1 MNLIVTLTFMRGSLL
16 NPSMKQSQRTVS
28 VVLLATI
35 LALSIVPQGAMAST
49 PTNVV
54 SYGMEYDWS
63 DLDGDI
69 EGFIEIDF
77 NDVLGDVMDAAT
89 SAGFELIVAEIT
101 TGASNMYVL
110 SEEDHTAQNVNG
122 ISGDVWTR
130 TTDLTIRHG
139 MLADSALYTQWDET
153 TFGSTNPT
161 GFDIEA
167 SYDVDNTFTTDALY
181 VEYFDITTGELVG
194 ADLDLAINAGMGAEF
209 TIIAQIEGGGEVLDV
224 DFGISA
230 SGDIGLDSSHTEWR
244 LNEASEL
251 YTTVS
256 TEDET
261 EWNCIETG
269 STDLWAD
276 VNDECGEM
284 DGTYSASM
292 NYAFDL
298 TGIPTE
304 EFGMGVG
311 EFDFSLSD
319 TLSNSGAFEITE
331 SDLADTGMYFEMS
344 DSLSVDLG
352 DGGATNVRFCNSC
365 GPINPLMS
373 WMMGH
378 VIQASM
384 TETIETFGEDI
395 SDEMELELG
404 ELNPFNDD
412 AEEESYDPYEYMH
425 LCDNGNYV
433 EQWQVNDDWDDCGDN
448 SDEGVVMG
456 HSSMSYDSASDELE
470 ISAYFWEL
478 MEPTFICG
486 DGTTISLDYVNDNWG
501 DCPDGA
507 DEQWLDMGTP
517 SDYSDDC
524 QTWDDSG
531 CLGSEVNWFDCQDNS
546 QTWIHQVNDGFNDCP
561 DGDDEGLV
569 VYTAEIIVTDNNGNI
584 VTSLLDDVTNWDTSV
599 YSVYSSAGLSSAS
612 QVCADITLDDSY
624 GMTVYT
630 DNYCQHTGMY
640 IDDIDA
646 YDGEGLT
653 VETWVGIQDTSGT
666 TGYTVEISV
675 MEVGSST
682 ATDSAMHAIDGN
694 DYSNYFEDNLA
705 VTSEGDYVVVVD
717 LYDDTGTLHSS
728 ETSSEFSVEDEPQ
741 PSQKLMD
748 IADAFGNSNFES
760 VLESFGQNMEQ
771 VMEDLDPN
779 EDFPYDDGKWVFLWS
794 NTHATVVGMGLYVHD
809 ETANE
814 WQTMFGPTTATMD
827 NPPTIPV
834 SIIYITGQAA
844 TDASATASGQSTLA
858 EIVDVSTHD
867 TADLEQELIDAGIDP
882 ADLGLGNEGPGQST
896 TPPTAEELVDEGGL
910 LPFVSPAALLTVTIL
925 AGLIAAVRNR
935 EEE

>member
-1 MNLIVTLTFMRGSLL
+1 MRGPLL

-63 DLDGDI
+63 NLDGDI

-77 NDVLGDVMDAAT
+77 NDVLGDVMDAAA

-167 SYDVDNTFTTDALY
+167 SYDIDNTFTTDALY
-181 VEYFDITTGELVG
+181 VEYFDVNTGELVG

-209 TIIAQIEGGGEVLDV
+209 TVIAQIEGGGEVLDV

-304 EFGMGVG
+304 EFGMSLG

-344 DSLSVDLG
+344 DSLSVELG
-352 DGGATNVRFCNSC
+352 DGDSTNVRFCNTC
-365 GPINPLMS
+365 GPINPLMT

-395 SDEMELELG
+395 TDEMELELG
-404 ELNPFNDD
+404 ELNPFNDAD
-412 AEEESYDPYEYMH
+412 GDDDSYDPYEYMH

-433 EQWQVNDDWDDCGDN
+433 ENWQVNDDWDDCGDN

-456 HSSMSYDSASDELE
+456 SSSMYYDSASDELT
-470 ISAYFWEL
+470 ITAYFWEL
-478 MEPTFICG
+478 MEPTHICG
-486 DGTTISLDYVNDNWG
+486 DGSTIRFDQANDGYQDCFDGSDESGNGYYFECDNGDTYLMEYVNDGGW
-501 DCPDGA
+501 DCV
-507 DEQWLDMGTP
+507 
-517 SDYSDDC
+517 
-524 QTWDDSG
+524 SG
-531 CLGSEVNWFDCQDNS
+531 E
-546 QTWIHQVNDGFNDCP
+546 
-561 DGDDEGLV
+561 DEGRV
-569 VYTAEIIVTDNNGNI
+569 VYSAEMIITDNNGNI
-584 VTSLLDDVTNWDTSV
+584 VTSLLDDVTNSDPSV
-599 YSVYSSAGLSSAS
+599 YSAYSSAGLSSAS
-612 QVCADITLDDSY
+612 EVCADVTLDDSY
-624 GMTVYT
+624 GVIVYAH
-630 DNYCQHTGMY
+630 NYCQHTGMY

-653 VETWVGIQDTSGT
+653 IETWVGIQETSGT
-666 TGYTVEISV
+666 SGYTVEISA
-675 MEVGSST
+675 MEVGSTT
-682 ATDSAMHAIDGN
+682 ATDSAMHAVDGGE
-694 DYSNYFEDNLA
+694 YSNYFEDNLA

-717 LYDDTGTLHSS
+717 IYDDTGALHSS
-728 ETSSEFSVEDEPQ
+728 ETSHEFSVEDEPQ
-741 PSQKLMD
+741 PSQKLID
-748 IADAFGNSNFES
+748 IAEAFGNSNFES

-779 EDFPYDDGKWVFLWS
+779 EDFPYDDGKGVFLWS
-794 NTHATVVGMGLYVHD
+794 NNHATVVGMGMYVHD

-814 WQTMFGPTTATMD
+814 WQTMFGPTTAGMD

-834 SIIYITGQAA
+834 SINYITGQDA

-882 ADLGLGNEGPGQST
+882 ADLGLSNEGPGQST

-935 EEE
+935 DEE

>member
-1 MNLIVTLTFMRGSLL
+1 MRSSQL
-16 NPSMKQSQRTVS
+16 NQFMKQSQRTVS

-54 SYGMEYDWS
+54 SYGIEYDWS
-63 DLDGDI
+63 NLDGDI
-69 EGFIEIDF
+69 EGFIELDF
-77 NDVLGDVMDAAT
+77 NDILGDVMDAAT

-110 SEEDHTAQNVNG
+110 SEEDHTAQTVNG
-122 ISGDVWTR
+122 ISSDVWSR

-139 MLADSALYTQWDET
+139 MLADSALYTQWNET
-153 TFGSTNPT
+153 TFGSPDST
-161 GFDIEA
+161 GFDIQA

-181 VEYFDITTGELVG
+181 VEYFDVTTGELVG
-194 ADLDLAINAGMGAEF
+194 ADLDLAINGGMGAEF
-209 TIIAQIEGGGEVLDV
+209 TVIAQIEGGGEVLDI

-251 YTTVS
+251 YTIVS

-261 EWNCIETG
+261 EWKCIETG

-304 EFGMGVG
+304 EFGMGAG

-319 TLSNSGAFEITE
+319 TLSNSGVFEITE
-331 SDLADTGMYFEMS
+331 SDLAGSGMYFEMS
-344 DSLSVDLG
+344 DSLSVELG
-352 DGGATNVRFCNSC
+352 DGGSTNVRFCNSC

-384 TETIETFGEDI
+384 TETVETFGEDI
-395 SDEMELELG
+395 ADELDMELG
-404 ELNPFNDD
+404 ELNPWGL
-412 AEEESYDPYEYMH
+412 AESSEGEEMEYMY
-425 LCDNGNYV
+425 LCDNGNQV
-433 EQWQVNDDWDDCGDN
+433 EEWTVNDGWDDCGDY

-456 HSSMSYDSASDELE
+456 SSSMWYDSGSDELE
-470 ISAYFWEL
+470 ISADFYNL
-478 MEPTFICG
+478 MQAPTFICG
-486 DGTTISLDYVNDNWG
+486 DGSTIDFDWINDDYA
-501 DCPDGA
+501 DCMDGA

-524 QTWDDSG
+524 QVWDIGAS
-531 CLGSEVNWFDCQDNS
+531 CVGSEVNWFDCQDGS
-546 QTWIHQVNDGFNDCP
+546 TPWIHQVNDGTSDCY
-561 DGDDEGLV
+561 DGDDEGI
-569 VYTAEIIVTDNNGNI
+569 VYTAEIIITDNNGNI
-584 VTSLLDDVTNWDTSV
+584 VTSLLEDVTYSDSSV
-599 YSVYSSAGLSSAS
+599 YSVYNPAGLSSAS
-612 QVCADITLDDSY
+612 EVCADVTLEDSY
-624 GMTVYT
+624 GNTEYT
-630 DNYCQHTGMY
+630 YNYCDHLGMY
-640 IDDIDA
+640 VGDIDA
-646 YDGEGLT
+646 YDGEGLS
-653 VETWVGIQDTSGT
+653 VETWVWIYDTYGT
-666 TGYTVEISV
+666 TGYTVEISA
-675 MEVGSST
+675 MEVGSTT
-682 ATDSAMHAIDGN
+682 ATDSATHAIDGN
-694 DYSNYFEDNLA
+694 DYNANFEDNLA

-717 LYDDTGTLHSS
+717 IYDNTGALHSS
-728 ETSSEFSVEDEPQ
+728 ETSDEFSVEDEPQ

-748 IADAFGNSNFES
+748 IGDAFMNSNFES

-779 EDFPYDDGKWVFLWS
+779 EDFPYDDGKGVFLWS
-794 NTHATVVGMGLYVHD
+794 NNHATVVGMGLYVHD

-814 WQTMFGPTTATMD
+814 WQTMFGPTTAGMD

-834 SIIYITGQAA
+834 SINYITGQAA
-844 TDASATASGQSTLA
+844 ADSSTTASGQSTLA

-882 ADLGLGNEGPGQST
+882 ADLGLGDEGPGQST
-896 TPPTAEELVDEGGL
+896 TPPTAEELVEEGGL
-910 LPFVSPAALLTVTIL
+910 LPFASPAAVMTVTIL

-935 EEE
+935 VEE

>member
-1 MNLIVTLTFMRGSLL
+1 MRGPLL

-63 DLDGDI
+63 NLDGDI

-77 NDVLGDVMDAAT
+77 NDVLGDVMDAAA

-167 SYDVDNTFTTDALY
+167 SYDIDNTFTTDALY
-181 VEYFDITTGELVG
+181 VEYFDVNTGELVG

-209 TIIAQIEGGGEVLDV
+209 TVIAQIEGGGEVLDV

-304 EFGMGVG
+304 EFGMSLG

-344 DSLSVDLG
+344 DSLSVELG
-352 DGGATNVRFCNSC
+352 DGDSTNVRFCNTC
-365 GPINPLMS
+365 GPINPLMT

-395 SDEMELELG
+395 TDEMELELG
-404 ELNPFNDD
+404 ELNPFNDAD
-412 AEEESYDPYEYMH
+412 GDDDSYDPYEYMH

-433 EQWQVNDDWDDCGDN
+433 ENWQVNDDWDDCGDN

-456 HSSMSYDSASDELE
+456 SSSMYYDSASDELT
-470 ISAYFWEL
+470 ITAYFWEL
-478 MEPTFICG
+478 MEPTHICG
-486 DGTTISLDYVNDNWG
+486 DGSTIRFDQANDGYQDCFDGSDESGNGYYFECDNGDTYLMEYVNDGGW
-501 DCPDGA
+501 DCV
-507 DEQWLDMGTP
+507 
-517 SDYSDDC
+517 
-524 QTWDDSG
+524 SG
-531 CLGSEVNWFDCQDNS
+531 E
-546 QTWIHQVNDGFNDCP
+546 
-561 DGDDEGLV
+561 DEGRV
-569 VYTAEIIVTDNNGNI
+569 VYSAEMIITDNNGNI
-584 VTSLLDDVTNWDTSV
+584 VTSLLDDVTNSDPSV
-599 YSVYSSAGLSSAS
+599 YSAYSSAGLSSAS
-612 QVCADITLDDSY
+612 EVCADVTLDDSY
-624 GMTVYT
+624 GVIVYAH
-630 DNYCQHTGMY
+630 NYCQHTGMY

-653 VETWVGIQDTSGT
+653 IETWVGIQETSGT
-666 TGYTVEISV
+666 SGYTVEISA
-675 MEVGSST
+675 MEVGSTT
-682 ATDSAMHAIDGN
+682 ATDSAMHAVDGGE
-694 DYSNYFEDNLA
+694 YSNYFEDNLA

-717 LYDDTGTLHSS
+717 IYDDTGALHSS
-728 ETSSEFSVEDEPQ
+728 ETSHEFSVEDEPQ

-748 IADAFGNSNFES
+748 IAEAFGNSNFES

-779 EDFPYDDGKWVFLWS
+779 EDFPYDDGKGVFLWS
-794 NTHATVVGMGLYVHD
+794 NNHATVVGMGMYVHD

-814 WQTMFGPTTATMD
+814 WQTMFGPTTAGMD

-834 SIIYITGQAA
+834 SINYITGQDA
-844 TDASATASGQSTLA
+844 TDASATASGQSSLA

-882 ADLGLGNEGPGQST
+882 ADLGLSNEGPGQST

-935 EEE
+935 DEE

>member
-1 MNLIVTLTFMRGSLL
+1 MRGPLL

-63 DLDGDI
+63 NLDGDI

-77 NDVLGDVMDAAT
+77 NDVLGDVMDAAA

-167 SYDVDNTFTTDALY
+167 SYDIDNTFTTDALY
-181 VEYFDITTGELVG
+181 VEYFDVNTGELVG

-209 TIIAQIEGGGEVLDV
+209 TVIAQIEGGGEVLDV

-304 EFGMGVG
+304 EFGMSLG

-344 DSLSVDLG
+344 DSLSVELG
-352 DGGATNVRFCNSC
+352 DGDSTNVRFCNTC
-365 GPINPLMS
+365 GPINPLMT

-395 SDEMELELG
+395 TDEMELELG
-404 ELNPFNDD
+404 ELNPFNDAD
-412 AEEESYDPYEYMH
+412 GDDDSYDPYEYMH

-433 EQWQVNDDWDDCGDN
+433 ENWQVNDDWDDCGDN

-456 HSSMSYDSASDELE
+456 SSSMYYDSASDELT
-470 ISAYFWEL
+470 ITAYFWEL
-478 MEPTFICG
+478 MEPTHICG
-486 DGTTISLDYVNDNWG
+486 DGSTIRFDQANDGYQDCFDGSDESGNGYYFECDNGDTYLMEYVNDGGW
-501 DCPDGA
+501 DCV
-507 DEQWLDMGTP
+507 
-517 SDYSDDC
+517 
-524 QTWDDSG
+524 SG
-531 CLGSEVNWFDCQDNS
+531 E
-546 QTWIHQVNDGFNDCP
+546 
-561 DGDDEGLV
+561 DEGRV
-569 VYTAEIIVTDNNGNI
+569 VYSAEMIITDNNGNI
-584 VTSLLDDVTNWDTSV
+584 VTSLLDDVTNSDPSV
-599 YSVYSSAGLSSAS
+599 YSAYSSAGLSSAS
-612 QVCADITLDDSY
+612 EVCADVTLDDSY
-624 GMTVYT
+624 GVIVYAH
-630 DNYCQHTGMY
+630 NYCQHTGMY
-640 IDDIDA
+640 IDDIDS

-653 VETWVGIQDTSGT
+653 IETWVGIQDTSGT
-666 TGYTVEISV
+666 SGYTVEISA
-675 MEVGSST
+675 MEVGSTT
-682 ATDSAMHAIDGN
+682 ATDSAMHAVDGGE
-694 DYSNYFEDNLA
+694 YSNYFEDNLA

-717 LYDDTGTLHSS
+717 IYDDTGALHSS
-728 ETSSEFSVEDEPQ
+728 ETSHEFSVEDEPQ
-741 PSQKLMD
+741 PSQKLID
-748 IADAFGNSNFES
+748 IAEAFGNSNFES

-779 EDFPYDDGKWVFLWS
+779 EDFPYDDGKGVFLWS
-794 NTHATVVGMGLYVHD
+794 NNHATVVGMGMYVHD

-814 WQTMFGPTTATMD
+814 WQTMFGPTTAGMD
-827 NPPTIPV
+827 NPATIPV
-834 SIIYITGQAA
+834 SINYITGQDA
-844 TDASATASGQSTLA
+844 TDASATASGQSSLA

-882 ADLGLGNEGPGQST
+882 ADLGLSNEGPGQST

-935 EEE
+935 DEE

>member
-1 MNLIVTLTFMRGSLL
+1 
-16 NPSMKQSQRTVS
+16 MKQSQRTVS
-28 VVLLATI
+28 VVLLATL
-35 LALSIVPQGAMAST
+35 LALSVVPQGAMAST

-69 EGFIEIDF
+69 EAFTDLDL
-77 NDVLGDVMDAAT
+77 NDILADVMDAAT
-89 SAGFELIVAEIT
+89 TAGFDLIVAEIT
-101 TGASNMYVL
+101 TGSSSMYVL
-110 SEEDHTAQNVNG
+110 SEEDHTAQTVNG
-122 ISGDVWTR
+122 ISGDVTSR

-139 MLADSALYTQWDET
+139 MLADSALYTQWNET
-153 TFGSTNPT
+153 TFGSIEPT

-167 SYDVDNTFTTDALY
+167 SYDVDNTFTVDALY
-181 VEYFDITTGELVG
+181 VEYFDATTGELVG
-194 ADLDLAINAGMGAEF
+194 ADLDFSINAGMGAEF
-209 TIIAQIEGGGEVLDV
+209 TVLAEVEGSGELLDV

-230 SGDIGLDSSHTEWR
+230 SADIGLDSSHTEWR
-244 LNEASEL
+244 LNEGSEL
-251 YTTVS
+251 YTIVS

-269 STDLWAD
+269 STYLWAD

-298 TGIPTE
+298 SGIPTE
-304 EFGMGVG
+304 EFGMAVG

-319 TLSNSGAFEITE
+319 TLSNSGIFEVTE
-331 SDLADTGMYFEMS
+331 SELADSGMYFEMS

-352 DGGATNVRFCNSC
+352 DGSSTTVRFCNSC
-365 GPINPLMS
+365 GPANPLMF
-373 WMMGH
+373 WMMAH
-378 VIQASM
+378 VLEASM
-384 TETIETFGEDI
+384 TETLETFGEDI
-395 SDEMELELG
+395 ADEIDMELG
-404 ELNPFNDD
+404 ELNPWGL
-412 AEEESYDPYEYMH
+412 AEGGSEDGSDPYEYMH

-433 EQWQVNDDWDDCGDN
+433 EQWQVNNDWDDCGDN

-456 HSSMSYDSASDELE
+456 SSSMSYDSALDELE
-470 ISAYFWEL
+470 ISTYFWSL

-531 CLGSEVNWFDCQDNS
+531 CTGSEVNWFDCQDNS
-546 QTWIHQVNDGFNDCP
+546 FQIWIHQVRDGSNDCP

-584 VTSLLDDVTNWDTSV
+584 VTSLLDDVTNWDPSV

-612 QVCADITLDDSY
+612 QVCADVKLDDSY

-630 DNYCQHTGMY
+630 YNYCQHTGMY
-640 IDDIDA
+640 IGDIDA
-646 YDGEGLT
+646 YDGEGLS
-653 VETWVGIQDTSGT
+653 VETWAVIQDTSGT
-666 TGYTVEISV
+666 TGYTVEISA
-675 MEVGSST
+675 MEVGSTT

-694 DYSNYFEDNLA
+694 YNSNYFEDNLA

-717 LYDDTGTLHSS
+717 IYDDTATLHSS
-728 ETSSEFSVEDEPQ
+728 ETSEEFSVEDEPQ

-748 IADAFGNSNFES
+748 IGDAFANSNFES
-760 VLESFGQNMEQ
+760 VIESFATNMEQ
-771 VMEDLDPN
+771 VVEDLDPS
-779 EDFPYDDGKWVFLWS
+779 EDFPYDDGKGVFLWS
-794 NTHATVVGMGLYVHD
+794 NSHGTIVGLGVYVHD

-814 WQTMFGPTTATMD
+814 WQTMFGPTTAGMD

-834 SIIYITGQAA
+834 SINYFTGQAA
-844 TDASATASGQSTLA
+844 VDGSTTTSGQTTLA
-858 EIVDVSTHD
+858 EIVDVSAHD
-867 TADLEQELIDAGIDP
+867 TADIEQMLDDAGIDP
-882 ADLGLGNEGPGQST
+882 ATLGLGDEGPGQSS
-896 TPPTAEELVDEGGL
+896 TPPTAEELADEGGF
-910 LPFVSPAALLTVTIL
+910 LPFISPAAAMTVTIL
-925 AGLIAAVRNR
+925 AGLIASVRNR

>member
-1 MNLIVTLTFMRGSLL
+1 MWWCNFSGY
-16 NPSMKQSQRTVS
+16 MKQSQRTVS

-35 LALSIVPQGAMAST
+35 LALSIVPQGAMAAT

-54 SYGMEYDWS
+54 SYGIEYDWS
-63 DLDGDI
+63 NLDGDI
-69 EGFIEIDF
+69 EGFIELDL
-77 NDVLGDVMDAAT
+77 NDVLSDVMDAAA
-89 SAGFELIVAEIT
+89 SAGFDLIVAEIT

-110 SEEDHTAQNVNG
+110 SEEDHTAQTVNG
-122 ISGDVWTR
+122 ISGDVWSR

-139 MLADSALYTQWDET
+139 MLADSALYTQWNET
-153 TFGSTNPT
+153 TFGSPDST
-161 GFDIEA
+161 GFDIQA

-181 VEYFDITTGELVG
+181 VEYFGGPTGELVG

-209 TIIAQIEGGGEVLDV
+209 TVIALIEGGGETLDI
-224 DFGISA
+224 DFEISA

-298 TGIPTE
+298 SGIPTE

-319 TLSNSGAFEITE
+319 TLSNSGVFEISE
-331 SDLADTGMYFEMS
+331 SELAGSGMYFEMS
-344 DSLSVDLG
+344 DSLSVELG
-352 DGGATNVRFCNSC
+352 DGGPTNVRFCNSC

-384 TETIETFGEDI
+384 TETVETFGEDI
-395 SDEMELELG
+395 ADEIDMELG
-404 ELNPFNDD
+404 ELNPWGL
-412 AEEESYDPYEYMH
+412 AEGNTDGTLDPYGYTY

-433 EQWQVNDDWDDCGDN
+433 DDWQVNDGWDDCGDN
-448 SDEGVVMG
+448 SDEGVVIG
-456 HSSMSYDSASDELE
+456 SPWINYDSGDDDLGYG
-470 ISAYFWEL
+470 INFDNL
-478 MEPTFICG
+478 MGSPDFICG
-486 DGTTISLDYVNDNWG
+486 DGTTIDFDWINDDYG
-501 DCPDGA
+501 DCADGA

-517 SDYSDDC
+517 SDMTDDC
-524 QTWDDSG
+524 QVWDIGAS
-531 CLGSEVNWFDCQDNS
+531 CVGSEVNWFDCQDGS
-546 QTWIHQVNDGFNDCP
+546 TPWIHQVNDGTSDCY
-561 DGDDEGLV
+561 DSDDEGIV
-569 VYTAEIIVTDNNGNI
+569 FYTAEIIVTDGNGNI
-584 VTSLLDDVTNWDTSV
+584 VTSLLEDVTASDNSAYTTFMP
-599 YSVYSSAGLSSAS
+599 AGLSSIS
-612 QVCADITLDDSY
+612 EICLDITLEDAY
-624 GMTVYT
+624 GNTEYT
-630 DNYCQHTGMY
+630 GNDCKHIGMY
-640 IDDIDA
+640 VYRIDA
-646 YDGEGLT
+646 YDGEGLS
-653 VETWVGIQDTSGT
+653 VETGIHIEDTYGS
-666 TGYTVEISV
+666 TGYTAEISV
-675 MEVGSST
+675 MEVGSTT
-682 ATDSAMHAIDGN
+682 ATDSATHAIDGN
-694 DYSNYFEDNLA
+694 DYSAYFDDNLA

-717 LYDDTGTLHSS
+717 IYDDMGTLYSS
-728 ETSSEFSVEDEPQ
+728 ETSEEFSVEDEPQ

-779 EDFPYDDGKWVFLWS
+779 EDFPYDDGKGVFLWS
-794 NTHATVVGMGLYVHD
+794 NNHATVVGMGLYVHD

-814 WQTMFGPTTATMD
+814 WQTMFGPTTAGMD
-827 NPPTIPV
+827 NPPTVPV
-834 SIIYITGQAA
+834 SINYITGQTAA
-844 TDASATASGQSTLA
+844 DTATTASGQTTLA

-896 TPPTAEELVDEGGL
+896 TPPTAEELVEEGGL
-910 LPFVSPAALLTVTIL
+910 LPFASPAALLTVTIL

-935 EEE
+935 DEE

>member
-1 MNLIVTLTFMRGSLL
+1 MRYFLSSS
-16 NPSMKQSQRTVS
+16 NMKQSQRTVS

-63 DLDGDI
+63 NLDGDI
-69 EGFIEIDF
+69 EGFIELDF

-89 SAGFELIVAEIT
+89 QAGFDLIVAEIT

-110 SEEDHTAQNVNG
+110 SEEDHTAQTVNG
-122 ISGDVWTR
+122 ISSDVWSR

-139 MLADSALYTQWDET
+139 MLADSALYTQWNET

-161 GFDIEA
+161 GFDIQA

-181 VEYFDITTGELVG
+181 VEYFDVTTGELVG

-209 TIIAQIEGGGEVLDV
+209 TVIALIEGGGETLDI

-244 LNEASEL
+244 LYESSEL
-251 YTTVS
+251 YTIVS
-256 TEDET
+256 TEDDT
-261 EWNCIETG
+261 EWECIETG
-269 STDLWAD
+269 SMDLWAD

-284 DGTYSASM
+284 DGSYSASM

-304 EFGMGVG
+304 EVGMAAG

-319 TLSNSGAFEITE
+319 TLSNSGVFEISE
-331 SDLADTGMYFEMS
+331 SDLAGSGMFFEME

-352 DGGATNVRFCNSC
+352 DGSSTTVRFCNSC
-365 GPINPLMS
+365 GPINPLMT
-373 WMMGH
+373 WMMGQ
-378 VIQASM
+378 VIVASM
-384 TETIETFGEDI
+384 SETLETFGEDI
-395 SDEMELELG
+395 TDEMELELG
-404 ELNPFNDD
+404 DLNPWGLDDDDNDD
-412 AEEESYDPYEYMH
+412 SYDPYEYMH

-448 SDEGVVMG
+448 SDEGVVTAY
-456 HSSMSYDSASDELE
+456 SSMGYDDASDELE
-470 ISAYFWEL
+470 ISAHFSNL
-478 MEPTFICG
+478 MQTPDFICG
-486 DGTTISLDYVNDNWG
+486 DGSTIYFDWINDDYA
-501 DCPDGA
+501 DCADGA

-524 QTWDDSG
+524 QVWDIGAS
-531 CLGSEVNWFDCQDNS
+531 CVGSEVNWFDCQDGS
-546 QTWIHQVNDGFNDCP
+546 TPWIHQVNDGTSDCY
-561 DGDDEGLV
+561 DGDDEEI

-584 VTSLLDDVTNWDTSV
+584 VTSLLADVTYSDSYISSV
-599 YSVYSSAGLSSAS
+599 HSPAGLSSAS
-612 QVCADITLDDSY
+612 EVCADVTLDDNMGVEQYSESS
-624 GMTVYT
+624 
-630 DNYCQHTGMY
+630 CERIGMY
-640 IDDIDA
+640 VENLDA
-646 YDGEGLT
+646 WSGDGLS
-653 VETWVGIQDTSGT
+653 VETWVDIENTYGT
-666 TGYTVEISV
+666 TGYTVEISA
-675 MEVGSST
+675 MEVGSTT
-682 ATDSAMHAIDGN
+682 ATDSVTHAIDGN

-705 VTSEGDYVVVVD
+705 VTSEGDYVIVVD
-717 LYDDTGTLHSS
+717 IYDDTGVLYLS
-728 ETSSEFSVEDEPQ
+728 ETSEQFTVEEEME

-779 EDFPYDDGKWVFLWS
+779 EDFPYDDGKGVFLWS
-794 NTHATVVGMGLYVHD
+794 NNHATVVGMGLYVHD

-814 WQTMFGPTTATMD
+814 WQTMFGPTTAGMD

-834 SIIYITGQAA
+834 SINYITGQAA
-844 TDASATASGQSTLA
+844 ADSSTTASGQSTLA

-882 ADLGLGNEGPGQST
+882 ADLGLGDEGPGQST
-896 TPPTAEELVDEGGL
+896 TPPTAEELVEEGGL
-910 LPFVSPAALLTVTIL
+910 LPFASPAAVMTVTIL

-935 EEE
+935 VEE

>member
-1 MNLIVTLTFMRGSLL
+1 MRGPLL

-63 DLDGDI
+63 NLDGDI

-77 NDVLGDVMDAAT
+77 NDVLGDVMDAAA

-110 SEEDHTAQNVNG
+110 SEEDHTAQNANG

-167 SYDVDNTFTTDALY
+167 SYDIDNTFTTDALY
-181 VEYFDITTGELVG
+181 VEYFDVNTGELVG

-209 TIIAQIEGGGEVLDV
+209 TVIAQIEGGGEVLDV

-304 EFGMGVG
+304 EFGMSLG

-344 DSLSVDLG
+344 DSLSVELG
-352 DGGATNVRFCNSC
+352 DGDSTNVRFCNTC
-365 GPINPLMS
+365 GPINPLMT

-395 SDEMELELG
+395 TDEMELELG
-404 ELNPFNDD
+404 ELNPFNDAD
-412 AEEESYDPYEYMH
+412 GDDDSYDPYEYMH

-433 EQWQVNDDWDDCGDN
+433 ENWQVNDDWDDCGDN

-456 HSSMSYDSASDELE
+456 SSSMYYDSASDELT
-470 ISAYFWEL
+470 ITAYFWEL
-478 MEPTFICG
+478 MEPTHICG
-486 DGTTISLDYVNDNWG
+486 DGSTIRFDQANDGYQDCFDGSDESGNGYYFECDNGDTYLMEYVNDGGW
-501 DCPDGA
+501 DCV
-507 DEQWLDMGTP
+507 
-517 SDYSDDC
+517 
-524 QTWDDSG
+524 SG
-531 CLGSEVNWFDCQDNS
+531 E
-546 QTWIHQVNDGFNDCP
+546 
-561 DGDDEGLV
+561 DEGRV
-569 VYTAEIIVTDNNGNI
+569 VYSAEMIITDNNGNI
-584 VTSLLDDVTNWDTSV
+584 VTSLLDDVTNSDPSV
-599 YSVYSSAGLSSAS
+599 YSAYSSAGLSSAS
-612 QVCADITLDDSY
+612 EVCADVTLDDSY
-624 GMTVYT
+624 GVIVYAH
-630 DNYCQHTGMY
+630 NYCQHTGMY

-653 VETWVGIQDTSGT
+653 IETWVGIQETSGT
-666 TGYTVEISV
+666 SGYTVEISA
-675 MEVGSST
+675 MEVGSTT
-682 ATDSAMHAIDGN
+682 ATDSAMHAVDGGE
-694 DYSNYFEDNLA
+694 YSNYFEDNLA

-717 LYDDTGTLHSS
+717 IYDDTGALHSS
-728 ETSSEFSVEDEPQ
+728 ETSHEFSVEDEPQ
-741 PSQKLMD
+741 PSQKLID
-748 IADAFGNSNFES
+748 IAEAFGNSNFES

-779 EDFPYDDGKWVFLWS
+779 EDFPYDDGKGVFLWS
-794 NTHATVVGMGLYVHD
+794 NNHATVVGMGMYVHD

-814 WQTMFGPTTATMD
+814 WQTMFGPTTAGMD

-834 SIIYITGQAA
+834 SINYITGQDA
-844 TDASATASGQSTLA
+844 TDASATASGQSSLA

-882 ADLGLGNEGPGQST
+882 ADLGLSNEGPGQST

-935 EEE
+935 DEE

>member
-1 MNLIVTLTFMRGSLL
+1 
-16 NPSMKQSQRTVS
+16 MKQSQRTVS

-54 SYGMEYDWS
+54 SYGIEYDWS
-63 DLDGDI
+63 NLDGDI
-69 EGFIEIDF
+69 EGFTELDF
-77 NDVLGDVMDAAT
+77 NDILGDVMDAAT
-89 SAGFELIVAEIT
+89 TAGFELIVAEIT

-110 SEEDHTAQNVNG
+110 SEEDHTAQTVNG
-122 ISGDVWTR
+122 ISSDVWSR

-153 TFGSTNPT
+153 TFGSPDST
-161 GFDIEA
+161 GFDIQA

-181 VEYFDITTGELVG
+181 VEYFDVTTGELVG

-209 TIIAQIEGGGEVLDV
+209 TVIAQIEGGGEVLDI

-251 YTTVS
+251 YTIVS
-256 TEDET
+256 TEDDT

-284 DGTYSASM
+284 DGSYSASM

-304 EFGMGVG
+304 EFGMGAG

-319 TLSNSGAFEITE
+319 TLSNSGVFEITE
-331 SDLADTGMYFEMS
+331 SDLADTGMYFEMT
-344 DSLSVDLG
+344 DSLSVELG
-352 DGGATNVRFCNSC
+352 DGGSTNVRFCNSC

-384 TETIETFGEDI
+384 TETVETFGEDI
-395 SDEMELELG
+395 TDEIDMELG
-404 ELNPFNDD
+404 ELNPWGL
-412 AEEESYDPYEYMH
+412 AESSGEEIDYMY
-425 LCDNGNYV
+425 LCDNGYQV
-433 EQWQVNDDWDDCGDN
+433 EEWTVNDGWDDCGDN

-456 HSSMSYDSASDELE
+456 SSSMWYDSGSDELE
-470 ISAYFWEL
+470 ISANFYNL
-478 MEPTFICG
+478 MQAPTFICG
-486 DGTTISLDYVNDNWG
+486 DGTTIDFEWVNDDWA
-501 DCPDGA
+501 DCADGA

-517 SDYSDDC
+517 ADYSDDC
-524 QTWDDSG
+524 QVWDTGAS
-531 CLGSEVNWFDCQDNS
+531 CVGSEVNWFDCQDGS
-546 QTWIHQVNDGFNDCP
+546 EPWIHQVNDGTSDCY
-561 DGDDEGLV
+561 DGDDEGIT
-569 VYTAEIIVTDNNGNI
+569 YSAEIIITDNNGNI
-584 VTSLLDDVTNWDTSV
+584 ITSLLEDVTYSDSSV
-599 YSVYSSAGLSSAS
+599 YSVYNPAGLSSAS
-612 QVCADITLDDSY
+612 EVCADVTLEDSY
-624 GMTVYT
+624 GNTEYT
-630 DNYCQHTGMY
+630 YNYCDPLGMY
-640 IDDIDA
+640 ASNIDA
-646 YDGEGLT
+646 WDSDGLT
-653 VETWVGIQDTSGT
+653 IDSNVWFAGTYGT
-666 TGYTVEISV
+666 TGYTVEISA
-675 MEVGSST
+675 MEVGSTT
-682 ATDSAMHAIDGN
+682 ATDSAIHAIDGN
-694 DYSNYFEDNLA
+694 DYDAYFEDNLA

-717 LYDDTGTLHSS
+717 VYDDTGTLYSS
-728 ETSSEFSVEDEPQ
+728 ETSDEISVEDEPQ

-771 VMEDLDPN
+771 VLEDLEPS
-779 EDFPYDDGKWVFLWS
+779 ETFPYDDGKGVFLWS
-794 NTHATVVGMGLYVHD
+794 NNHATVVGMGLYVHD

-814 WQTMFGPTTATMD
+814 WQTMFGPTTAGMD

-834 SIIYITGQAA
+834 SINYITGQAA
-844 TDASATASGQSTLA
+844 ADASTTASGQSTLA